1 MADFATINVKR
12 TTKIVI
18 ARIAKKYNM
27 SIVDFVES
35 IGNYFDVTGVNPADQ
50 VVLSPAEELKKFR
63 DTIISFMRKQE
74 KDYILPVF
82 GQMEILIARFMEYI
96 ENEAPRK
103 DGIQGQLFSTNNP
116 KIENMEEVKTPQV
129 KSPVLNYELNNL
141 EMDLEMER
149 QKVRNMKIEMNK
161 IFNNSK
167 FTSTG
172 LTKRIVIDL
181 SKGEFDNIKQ
191 MIKLL

>member
-116 KIENMEEVKTPQV
+116 KIENMEEVKTPQ
-129 KSPVLNYELNNL
+129 
-141 EMDLEMER
+141 
-149 QKVRNMKIEMNK
+149 
-161 IFNNSK
+161 
-167 FTSTG
+167 
-172 LTKRIVIDL
+172 
-181 SKGEFDNIKQ
+181 
-191 MIKLL
+191 

>member
-116 KIENMEEVKTPQV
+116 KIENMEEVKTPQM
-129 KSPVLNYELNNL
+129 KTPILNVQVNNL

-149 QKVRNMKIEMNK
+149 QKVRNMKIAMNN
-161 IFNNSK
+161 IFDHSEYK
-167 FTSTG
+167 STG

-181 SKGEFDNIKQ
+181 PKGEFDNIKQ